1 MSIFGELSEKDD
13 DRRGPNRRV
22 LPGECQI
29 ASCPIYS
36 EGRDG
41 VAPLITRVEE
51 IPARINLEGPWLSA
65 PGPLRPHKPQGARF
79 ANREIGDTIVQPVGS
94 IDEFSVRRDHH
105 L

>member
-36 EGRDG
+36 EGCDG

-51 IPARINLEGPWLSA
+51 IPGRINIEAPRVIA
-65 PGPLRPHKPQGARF
+65 PGPLLSHKRQGARL